1 MIIIQQ
7 AKQFRGPFLE
17 ADPSVVL
24 GDKMIQ
30 PQIERLRKDVN
41 VLDHYIV
48 KLKKQGRIDLMR
60 KIMLKR
66 DYLSSTIEE
75 IEEELLVA

>member
-1 MIIIQQ
+1 VILIQPS
-7 AKQFRGPFLE
+7 KQFKGSVLLT
-17 ADPSVVL
+17 DPSVVL
-24 GDKMIQ
+24 GEEMIE

-41 VLDHYIV
+41 VLDHYIAR
-48 KLKKQGRIDLMR
+48 LRKQGRVDLMR

>member
-1 MIIIQQ
+1 
-7 AKQFRGPFLE
+7 
-17 ADPSVVL
+17 
-24 GDKMIQ
+24 MIQ

>member
-1 MIIIQQ
+1 MT
-7 AKQFRGPFLE
+7 
-17 ADPSVVL
+17 DPSVVL
-24 GDKMIQ
+24 GEEMIA
-30 PQIERLRKDVN
+30 PQIERLRKDVHI
-41 VLDHYIV
+41 LDHYIV

>member
-1 MIIIQQ
+1 
-7 AKQFRGPFLE
+7 LT
-17 ADPSVVL
+17 DPSVVL

-30 PQIERLRKDVN
+30 PQIERLRKDVH
-41 VLDHYIV
+41 VLDHYIA
-48 KLKKQGRIDLMR
+48 KLRKQGRIDLMR

-75 IEEELLVA
+75 IEEELLAA